1 MAFEPLD
8 PAAHA
13 VEPPRQ
19 GRFQSIGAIRREMR
33 GERGLDDE
41 RLGYTLARGVIRELA
56 GEVRRQAECMLRAHL
71 LEAHI
76 VRGIETRLAR
86 DVACAALKGA
96 EAYSIVVAL
105 LIRLVELMDRSRRLR
120 RDLLVLGQFWLPADA

>member
-1 MAFEPLD
+1 MAFEPLN
-8 PAAHA
+8 PAADA
-13 VEPPRQ
+13 VDPSRQ
-19 GRFQSIGAIRREMR
+19 RRLQPICAVRGEMR
-33 GERGLDDE
+33 GERRFDDE
-41 RLGYTLARGVIRELA
+41 RLGYLLVRGIIRELA

>member
-1 MAFEPLD
+1 MAFEALD
-8 PAAHA
+8 AAADA

-19 GRFQSIGAIRREMR
+19 RGLQSIGAVRREMR
-33 GERGLDDE
+33 GERRFDDE
-41 RLGYTLARGVIRELA
+41 RLGYLLVRGIIRELA

-105 LIRLVELMDRSRRLR
+105 LIRLVELMDRSGRLR

>member
-1 MAFEPLD
+1 MAFEALD
-8 PAAHA
+8 AAADA

-19 GRFQSIGAIRREMR
+19 RGLQSIGAVRREMR
-33 GERGLDDE
+33 GERRFDDE
-41 RLGYTLARGVIRELA
+41 RLGYLLVRGIIRELA